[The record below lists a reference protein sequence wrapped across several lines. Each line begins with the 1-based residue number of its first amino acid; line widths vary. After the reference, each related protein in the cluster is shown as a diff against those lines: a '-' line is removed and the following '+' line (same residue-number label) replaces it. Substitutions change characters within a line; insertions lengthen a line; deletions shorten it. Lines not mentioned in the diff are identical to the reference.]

1 MGVREAGARRTV
13 CRASEDGGNRIA
25 AADQP
30 GRCGVDRRHL
40 GGRAWAGGLLCVEL
54 ALLVAAPVGGD
65 WMNESVVRHDWDK
78 AEVLAKFAR
87 PVADLMRSE
96 ESRVGK
102 EWGCTWR

>member
-1 MGVREAGARRTV
+1 MRISDWSSDVCSSDLTV

-78 AEVLAKFAR
+78 AEVLAMLDRKSTR
-87 PVADLMRSE
+87 LNS
-96 ESRVGK
+96 SH
-102 EWGCTWR
+102 